1 MWDGIV
7 SAKDPDAHIC
17 IENNGDAQFLN
28 YDAGG
33 EFKKVSTDMKS
44 HACSLPALN
53 AIEIASL
60 GGTH

>member
-7 SAKDPDAHIC
+7 NAKGGDPQIC
-17 IENNGDAQFLN
+17 IANNGDAKFLN

-33 EFKKVSTDMKS
+33 EFKKVSTDLTK
-44 HACSLPALN
+44 HACVLPPLT